1 VWPAAVESAGHREVP
16 GVVDE
21 RPRPGGA
28 NQTGWSR
35 RARTGEQ
42 KPHHAGAGEGQRR
55 QEEIGGAAEL
65 GGREK
70 GWWRGRVRAGEK
82 RERSEGERRAGSG

>member
-1 VWPAAVESAGHREVP
+1 VG
-16 GVVDE
+16 E
-21 RPRPGGA
+21 RPRPGKT
-28 NQTGWSR
+28 NRTGGSR

-70 GWWRGRVRAGEK
+70 GWWRGRVRAGEE
-82 RERSEGERRAGSG
+82 ERKE